1 VEDKR
6 TEKQKK
12 IDELR
17 KQLLA
22 PREKGAKDKKQAM
35 RAPGRDVDMDNKYKR
50 VMDWGTP
57 RLVTK

>member
-1 VEDKR
+1 VDDKR

-22 PREKGAKDKKQAM
+22 PREKPKDKK
-35 RAPGRDVDMDNKYKR
+35 
-50 VMDWGTP
+50 
-57 RLVTK
+57 